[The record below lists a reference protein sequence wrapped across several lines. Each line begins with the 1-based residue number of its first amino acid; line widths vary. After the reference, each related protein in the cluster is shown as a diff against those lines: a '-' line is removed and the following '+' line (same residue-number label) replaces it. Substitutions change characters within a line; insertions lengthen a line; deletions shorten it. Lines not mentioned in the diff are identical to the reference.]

1 MRMDEPKSLRSI
13 EECKRRLSI
22 INAPHV
28 APLSAFV
35 ERLRESMGDEYKIPY
50 FDPLDGGTKADCLFL
65 LEAPGPKAV
74 TSRFIS
80 RNNPDESAK
89 NFFLLNKEAGIDRR
103 RTVVWNI
110 VPWYIGTGKKIRP
123 ANMKD
128 IGDAETALREL
139 STLLPALHSVVL
151 VGNKASSGKSRK
163 IVNNIFP
170 NAHVSS
176 VPHPSPLFVNN
187 RPENRGVLLQKLRE
201 VASNL
206 PPWSR

>member
-1 MRMDEPKSLRSI
+1 MDEPKSLRST
-13 EECKRRLSI
+13 EERNRRLSI

-35 ERLRESMGDEYKIPY
+35 ERLRKRMGDEYEIPY
-50 FDPLDGGTKADCLFL
+50 FDPFDGGIKADCLFL
-65 LEAPGPKAV
+65 LEAPGPKALA
-74 TSRFIS
+74 SRFIS

-89 NFFLLNKEAGIDRR
+89 NFFLLNTEAGIDRR

-123 ANMKD
+123 AQMKD
-128 IGDAETALREL
+128 ICAAEPALREL
-139 STLLPALHSVVL
+139 STLLPTLHSVVL
-151 VGNKASSGKSRK
+151 LGKKASSVKSRDLVAK
-163 IVNNIFP
+163 LFP
-170 NAHVSS
+170 KAQVFS

-187 RPENRGVLLQKLRE
+187 RPENRALLLQKLRE

-206 PPWSR
+206 PSWSPST